1 MDTNATTMAQEES
14 IQVAIIEDDQ
24 DIRDQLL
31 VLLDAAEGIS
41 CKQAYYSVEQGE
53 PLIRAN
59 VPDVILMD
67 IHLPGI
73 NGIEGVERLKDV
85 GCEFIML
92 TVHQEDQKVFDAL
105 CAGACGYL
113 TKFTPLNQII
123 HAIREAYHGGAPMST
138 NIARM
143 VVNSFQ
149 KKQVTSLSRR
159 EKEVLRELCKGKSY
173 KMVAETLYISTDT
186 VRSHVRHIYKK
197 LEVHSQSAAVAKA
210 LKERLI

>member
-1 MDTNATTMAQEES
+1 MVEEKS

-31 VLLDAAEGIS
+31 VLLDAAEGIR
-41 CKQAYYSVEQGE
+41 CKQAYHRVEEAE
-53 PLIRAN
+53 PLLRIDPPA
-59 VPDVILMD
+59 VILMD

-73 NGIEGVERLKDV
+73 NGIQGVGLLKDL

-92 TVHQEDQKVFDAL
+92 TVHQEDRMVFDAL

-113 TKFTPLNQII
+113 TKVTPLPQIV
-123 HAIREAYHGGAPMST
+123 HAIREAHQGGAPMST

-149 KKQVTSLSRR
+149 KKPTPILSKR
-159 EKEVLRELCKGKSY
+159 ESEVLSELCQGKSY
-173 KMVAETLYISTDT
+173 KMVAESLYISTDT
-186 VRSHVRHIYKK
+186 VRSHVRHIYRK

-210 LKERLI
+210 IREKLI